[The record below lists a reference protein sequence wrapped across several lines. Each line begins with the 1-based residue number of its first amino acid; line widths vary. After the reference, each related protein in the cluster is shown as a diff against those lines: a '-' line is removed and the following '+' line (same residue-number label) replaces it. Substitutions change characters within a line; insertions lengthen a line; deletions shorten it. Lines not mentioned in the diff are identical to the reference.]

1 MLAWFHFQLKNFR
14 EAKVLFQ
21 KALLH
26 TPTGSSALE
35 GLELLK

>member
-1 MLAWFHFQLKNFR
+1 MLAWTHFRLKNTR

-26 TPTGSSALE
+26 TPGGSSAIE
-35 GLELLK
+35 GLQLLE